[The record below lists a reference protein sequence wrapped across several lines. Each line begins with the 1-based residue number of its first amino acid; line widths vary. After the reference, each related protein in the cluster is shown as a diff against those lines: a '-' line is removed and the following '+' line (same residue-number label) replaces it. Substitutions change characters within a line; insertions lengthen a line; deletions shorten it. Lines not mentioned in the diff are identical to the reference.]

1 MFRKKENSVERP
13 YCAAV
18 IVAAGSGTRMGGDK
32 LLLELGG
39 CTVIERTMLA
49 LDRCEC
55 IDELV
60 VVTQSEK
67 IPAIA
72 ALARERGIRKLKCV
86 VEGGAD
92 RTQSAWKGVCECSDR
107 AELIAIHDGARPLVT

>member
-49 LDRCEC
+49 LDRCE
-55 IDELV
+55 
-60 VVTQSEK
+60 
-67 IPAIA
+67 
-72 ALARERGIRKLKCV
+72 
-86 VEGGAD
+86 
-92 RTQSAWKGVCECSDR
+92 
-107 AELIAIHDGARPLVT
+107 